1 MTRVGFE
8 IHVDLLLDLVLRFL
22 ADPLHL
28 RPFRAAEVV
37 LSRLIV
43 AKTSAI
49 TPTITGTILADRF
62 QAEACIS
69 ITATSPMRKTVNSSV
84 GTKRGLPKSVSMR
97 LKPPWI
103 FTSCQ
108 NGRRRPKMAMANRMT
123 TSGRAIQVTP

>member
-1 MTRVGFE
+1 M
-8 IHVDLLLDLVLRFL
+8 LR
-22 ADPLHL
+22 
-28 RPFRAAEVV
+28 
-37 LSRLIV
+37 RLIV

-62 QAEACIS
+62 QAEAW
-69 ITATSPMRKTVNSSV
+69 TSMTETSTIRNTVNSSV

-123 TSGRAIQVTP
+123 TSGRAIQETP